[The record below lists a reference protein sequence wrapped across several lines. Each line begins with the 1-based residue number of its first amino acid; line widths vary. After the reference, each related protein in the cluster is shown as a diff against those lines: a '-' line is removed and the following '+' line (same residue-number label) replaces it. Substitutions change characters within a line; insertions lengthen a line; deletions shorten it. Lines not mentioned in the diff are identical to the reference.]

1 MCKFPN
7 KFLFLFVSQ
16 FIVVSAEK
24 CVWVGFS
31 AANFYG
37 RSSCSISF
45 WFFLKCCVYTAC
57 AMNVLLLWTFIFH
70 YWKHTWWYIY
80 AICLKR
86 ICEYWDY
93 SFDLPPLHRWSLLLY
108 SDPPPPKTNDAHCIW
123 SFTHCAIV
131 RLRFLRI
138 CKIQSVFCTVF
149 PFSVRL
155 VILLISFGY
164 VCILFCPL
172 CCIHFICKQYASV
185 INYSFHNASKF
196 LFVAAFLVQF

>member
-1 MCKFPN
+1 MSCYYEH
-7 KFLFLFVSQ
+7 LFSTIENTLGDTYTLYVWRGYVNIEIIPSIYLPYTVGPFF
-16 FIVVSAEK
+16 FI
-24 CVWVGFS
+24 
-31 AANFYG
+31 
-37 RSSCSISF
+37 
-45 WFFLKCCVYTAC
+45 LT
-57 AMNVLLLWTFIFH
+57 
-70 YWKHTWWYIY
+70 
-80 AICLKR
+80 
-86 ICEYWDY
+86 
-93 SFDLPPLHRWSLLLY
+93 
-108 SDPPPPKTNDAHCIW
+108 PPPKTNDAHCIW